1 MKLERAQI
9 KNFRLLKDVDIS
21 LEDKTTVIVGR
32 NNAGKT
38 SLTELFR
45 RLLADSTPSF
55 TLTDFNLSVHED
67 FWSAFILQTQGGEE
81 VTVREALPYIEVALS
96 FSYDSATADLG
107 TLSDFIIDLDPDT
120 KTADAVI
127 RYELQDGKI
136 DFFFEGLTYV
146 SDRDELSQRKV
157 FFKAMTE
164 RISRYYSAVLFV
176 VDPMDA
182 TNKKSLD
189 LIKLKTLIQP
199 GFINAQRRLDEADSK
214 DSDVLGKILEKM
226 LGTARSE
233 DATPEDKTT
242 AKALEDAVLDIQQ
255 RMDTDFNEQLNKLL
269 PTLEKFGYP
278 GLGGSQLQT
287 ETTLDVKKLLHN
299 HTKLNY
305 PGTNGIGLPEGYNGL
320 GTRNLIYILFQLF
333 EFFKSYQAA
342 SPAPGIHL
350 VFIEEPEAHLHPQM
364 QEVFIS
370 KINEIADA
378 FSDALGEGH
387 IWPVQFV
394 VTTHSSHV
402 ANRASFESIRYFL
415 CSPLGGAHTI
425 VKDLREGLK
434 GEGFEQDAEF
444 LRKYLTLTRCD
455 LFFADKAMLI
465 EGPTERIL
473 MPRLIEIVDNDPANT
488 QKLSTQY
495 LSVVEVGGAYA
506 HHFLRLLDFLKLR
519 TLIITDIDASKKV
532 VSADNKT
539 TYPKSKV
546 AEATNTSNGCL
557 KAWFSKTISPVDL
570 IAKVEA
576 DKIKG
581 TVRVA
586 YQVPE
591 AADGPCGR
599 SFEDAFMLANSAL
612 FGIEGSTSVEKADH
626 AWEVVGKI
634 GKTDFALKYAIDE
647 TNWVI
652 PHYIKEG
659 LLWLAD
665 SPLAAV
671 RNVAEETTDARE
683 S

>member
-9 KNFRLLKDVDIS
+9 KNFRLLKDIDIS

-55 TLTDFNLSVHED
+55 TLSDFNLSIHED
-67 FWSAFILQTQGGEE
+67 FWSSFLLQTQGSDEA
-81 VTVREALPYIEVALS
+81 TVREALPYIEVALS
-96 FSYDSATADLG
+96 FSYDSATANLG
-107 TLSDFIIDLDPDT
+107 TLSDFIIDLDPDS
-120 KTADAVI
+120 KTANTVI

-136 DFFFEGLTYV
+136 DSFFEGLTYV
-146 SDRDELSQRKV
+146 SDGDELAQRKV

-164 RISRYYSAVLFV
+164 RISRYYSTALFV
-176 VDPMDA
+176 VDPTDA
-182 TNKKSLD
+182 TNKKSLE
-189 LIKLKTLIQP
+189 LSKLKTLLRP
-199 GFINAQRRLDEADSK
+199 GFIIAQRRLDETSSK
-214 DSDVLGKILEKM
+214 DRDVLGRILEKM

-242 AKALEDAVLDIQQ
+242 AKALEDAVQDIQQ
-255 RMDTDFNEQLNKLL
+255 RMDMDFNEQLNKLL

-278 GLGGSQLQT
+278 GLGDSQLQT
-287 ETTLDVKKLLHN
+287 ETILDVERLLQN
-299 HTKLNY
+299 HTKLTY
-305 PGTNGIGLPEGYNGL
+305 PGANGVGLPEGYNGL

-342 SPAPGIHL
+342 SPAPGVHL

-378 FSDALGEGH
+378 FSDALGEGLA
-387 IWPVQFV
+387 WPVQFV

-402 ANRASFESIRYFL
+402 ANKASFESIRYFL
-415 CSPLGGAHTI
+415 CSSIGGNHTR

-434 GEGFEQDAEF
+434 GEGFEKDAEF

-473 MPRLIEIVDNDPANT
+473 MPRLIEIIDSDPANT

-506 HHFLRLLDFLKLR
+506 HHFLRLLDFLELR

-539 TYPKSKV
+539 TYPKSRV
-546 AEATNTSNGCL
+546 AQATNTSNGCL
-557 KAWFSKTISPVDL
+557 KAWFSKTISPADL
-570 IAKVEA
+570 IAKSEV

-586 YQVPE
+586 YQIPE
-591 AADGPCGR
+591 ATDGPCGR
-599 SFEDAFMLANSAL
+599 SFEDAFMLTNSAL
-612 FGIEGSTSVEKADH
+612 FGIGGTTSAEKADY
-626 AWEVVGKI
+626 AWDVVDKI

-652 PHYIKEG
+652 PRYIKEG
-659 LLWLAD
+659 LLWLAE
-665 SPLAAV
+665 SPLAPAP
-671 RNVAEETTDARE
+671 NVAEEVTDA
-683 S
+683 